1 MRYSGAPLPL
11 AGEQLGCYVS
21 RTSLKSFFR
30 PSNAL
35 ILGFKQ
41 RTCCLI
47 TGDYYC
53 MDKADVIILFQDSQG
68 ISSKTA
74 ENMKT
79 IVKKMITKLSAGL
92 TDTDVNFALA
102 KYATSRRMSCF
113 GSADE
118 TINYLD
124 NEYQHEGSGL
134 NLLKL
139 ALSKMVLKQF
149 GKRPDDRRTD
159 DTSKV
164 SFSFGYFLFWS
175 EIVVNKFK
183 LSSLSLT
190 FIFKFGENTMKSRP
204 QLYSF
209 KTR

>member
-1 MRYSGAPLPL
+1 
-11 AGEQLGCYVS
+11 
-21 RTSLKSFFR
+21 
-30 PSNAL
+30 
-35 ILGFKQ
+35 
-41 RTCCLI
+41 
-47 TGDYYC
+47 
-53 MDKADVIILFQDSQG
+53 MDKADVIILLQDSQG

-113 GSADE
+113 GSTDE
-118 TINYLD
+118 TISYMD

-139 ALSKMVLKQF
+139 ALNKMVLKQF
-149 GKRPDDRRTD
+149 EKRPDGRKTD

-175 EIVVNKFK
+175 ETVVNKFK
-183 LSSLSLT
+183 LSALYLT
-190 FIFKFGENTMKSRP
+190 FIFKFGENTLKTRP
-204 QLYSF
+204 QLYSY